1 MTLGETLITISVL
14 AALVIIIYTRVKK
27 QNLKD
32 TLEEI
37 KDIFTRKGGDT
48 KLDTNNIT
56 IGIDEKSD

>member
-32 TLEEI
+32 TLEEV
-37 KDIFTRKGGDT
+37 KDIFTRKGGT
-48 KLDTNNIT
+48 
-56 IGIDEKSD
+56 E